1 MIPVLKLTA
10 IQVLALG
17 GLAVALGL
25 WLKRRIPVLDRLH
38 IPAPIAGGLVFA
50 MLTFALRDRVAN
62 FEMDTSLRD
71 ILLIASF
78 TAIGM
83 NASLK
88 VLKVGGIQVLIVA
101 VLAAIGGALQ
111 AGVGM
116 GVATLVGLD
125 PRVGILAGT
134 VSLAGGPATSLSFG
148 PIFEQMGVAGA
159 TTIAITSATF
169 GITVAG
175 LIAGWTGGRLI
186 RKHGLKPVVVE
197 RPTSNVEGPT
207 STVSVLGHILLVTT
221 AMGIG
226 SLLHWS
232 IASTGFVL
240 PPFVSTLLIAVVIRN
255 LDDRFQWFGIS
266 SDVVTQIVTVTLS
279 LFIGMAMLTL
289 RLWELTALALPLF
302 VVLVVGIVVTYLFC
316 HAVAFR
322 VLGKDYEAAVMTAGF
337 TGFMIG
343 ITPNAMASM
352 QELASKYGPSPRA
365 LLVIPLIGGFL
376 VDVTNSIII
385 TALVNMQR

>member
-1 MIPVLKLTA
+1 
-10 IQVLALG
+10 
-17 GLAVALGL
+17 
-25 WLKRRIPVLDRLH
+25 
-38 IPAPIAGGLVFA
+38 
-50 MLTFALRDRVAN
+50 
-62 FEMDTSLRD
+62 
-71 ILLIASF
+71 
-78 TAIGM
+78 
-83 NASLK
+83 
-88 VLKVGGIQVLIVA
+88 
-101 VLAAIGGALQ
+101 
-111 AGVGM
+111 
-116 GVATLVGLD
+116 
-125 PRVGILAGT
+125 LAGT

-148 PIFEQMGVAGA
+148 PIFEQMGVTGA

-197 RPTSNVEGPT
+197 ERQTSNVERPTSNVG
-207 STVSVLGHILLVTT
+207 SVLAHILLITT
-221 AMGIG
+221 AMGVG

-232 IASTGFVL
+232 IARTGFVL
-240 PPFVSTLLIAVVIRN
+240 PPFVSTLLVAVVIRN

-266 SDVVTQIVTVTLS
+266 SGVVTQIVTVTLS

-302 VVLVVGIVVTYLFC
+302 VVLVAGIVTTYLFC

-385 TALVNMQR
+385 TALVNLQR